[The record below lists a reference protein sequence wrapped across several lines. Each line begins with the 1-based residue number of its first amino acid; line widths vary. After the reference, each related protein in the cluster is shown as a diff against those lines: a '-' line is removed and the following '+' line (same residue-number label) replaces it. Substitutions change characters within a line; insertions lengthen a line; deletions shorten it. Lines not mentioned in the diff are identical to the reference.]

1 MAKCRL
7 VGHVK
12 QRATPCSSCKGCVYC
27 TAPACCQMEN
37 NHIALP
43 SKKRG
48 KNVNSTTKRQFE
60 TLPLLRPATK
70 TTQVVLLEEELEE
83 EWGDDTNPMPEQ
95 GNHIPAA
102 ELIQAVKNNI
112 RRFSVK
118 EKLEFVLSVL
128 ESDDVENLLHG
139 VRLDGYSA
147 VQLSST
153 TNQREFRRMR
163 NIYSAIVLG
172 TDKIVC
178 KDAIRTEV
186 HKMMLVDLL
195 GGTDLVDKAELK
207 ALNRLKRNTLDL
219 SICGHSKVSAVA
231 SALLSGSFW
240 RIYLDNATKSR
251 FIQLQEEGNTNEI
264 EAKYRQQFGKAR
276 FTTARTN
283 LQLRIRSKSVK
294 NVRIPSISFQSLL
307 I

>member
-1 MAKCRL
+1 MVKCKRA
-7 VGHVK
+7 GHARQK
-12 QRATPCSSCKGCVYC
+12 AAPCSCCKGCVYC
-27 TAPACCQMEN
+27 SAPACCLTEN
-37 NHIALP
+37 AHGIALP
-43 SKKRG
+43 GKRKG
-48 KNVNSTTKRQFE
+48 RVFKTSTTTKRRSE

-219 SICGHSKVSAVA
+219 SICVVIPRSVQSHLLFFQDHSGGYI
-231 SALLSGSFW
+231 LTMQPN
-240 RIYLDNATKSR
+240 LDSSSYKKK
-251 FIQLQEEGNTNEI
+251 EI
-264 EAKYRQQFGKAR
+264 PTR
-276 FTTARTN
+276 
-283 LQLRIRSKSVK
+283 
-294 NVRIPSISFQSLL
+294 
-307 I
+307 